1 MLFFSGRRY
10 KKRNK
15 NSPYE
20 QRRKEVRI
28 AKLAE
33 KGLTLEDVI
42 AQHTGKYNFLQVLGM
57 RLTYLSLQ

>member
-1 MLFFSGRRY
+1 MVVYFSGRRY
-10 KKRNK
+10 KKRNQ

-42 AQHTGKYNFLQVLGM
+42 AQHTGKHKFL
-57 RLTYLSLQ
+57 